1 MPHLWERRGIEVFLM
16 VRGLSLLQN
25 VPVRNY
31 SLFTILCIETLK
43 LNYIFIYTQFV
54 KYKQVEL
61 YLIKIKINNTLPHFT
76 IMTINDEMIFQSI

>member
-1 MPHLWERRGIEVFLM
+1 MCSDSGQHVSQCEDLVIRG
-16 VRGLSLLQN
+16 SLIQS

-54 KYKQVEL
+54 KYKQVKL